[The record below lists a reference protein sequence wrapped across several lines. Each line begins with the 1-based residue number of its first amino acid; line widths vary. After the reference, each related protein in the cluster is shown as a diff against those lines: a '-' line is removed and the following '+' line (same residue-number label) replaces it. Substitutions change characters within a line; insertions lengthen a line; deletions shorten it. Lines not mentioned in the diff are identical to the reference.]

1 MRNLKEL
8 FCVACIALFF
18 TSCEETYNDKLF
30 WPGEISQEYGSYI
43 KPYTLDLTYSGE
55 KLIGKTVSF
64 KTENSETGTL
74 TLNDVVPGEKE
85 TPINNIQLYENE
97 EKGYYTFSGTNI
109 TMGGATVK
117 YNGSITPK
125 TMKLDLNVAMPQ
137 SKWNKSYGL
146 SNFTKGKKMI
156 VGTTGGQYAWKESAS
171 EILTGAFYVH
181 MDDVELTKAGS
192 QLFLRMKLV
201 QNALCYFIP
210 QLLQTITLQPDGNI
224 IANYTTSPVYIGKVP
239 INEIDPD
246 KDVSTIAMFV
256 MKFMIGTMKDTDISS
271 ALANRTWATSP
282 INLLTWSV
290 NNGKLKMNLNL
301 PAIISQ
307 ATKDSETPIDAELI
321 SGIVEALSKSDAIQ
335 LQKLLG
341 TVNAILDNQYLGII
355 ANMNESNFQQIF
367 YLLTEGITFNVE
379 EEEGHTHLYLTK
391 ESTTAFIQLLPQLQ
405 PVIEN
410 LLPESMANNTTFKN
424 LLGYLMGTNEDSL
437 PILWNA
443 ANTID
448 LGLDLLP
455 QE

>member
-1 MRNLKEL
+1 MRNLEKL
-8 FCVACIALFF
+8 FWVACAVFFF

-30 WPGEISQEYGSYI
+30 WPGEISREYGSYI

-55 KLIGKTVSF
+55 KLIGKTISF
-64 KTENSETGTL
+64 KTEDSETGTL
-74 TLNDVVPGEKE
+74 TLNDVIPGEAS
-85 TPINNIQLYENE
+85 TPINGIKLYENE
-97 EKGYYTFSGTNI
+97 EKGNYTFNGTNI

-117 YNGSITPK
+117 YSGSITPK
-125 TMKLDLNVAMPQ
+125 AMKLDVNVTMPQ
-137 SKWNKSYGL
+137 NKWNKSYDL
-146 SNFTKGKKMI
+146 SNFTKGKKMTI
-156 VGTTGGQYAWKESAS
+156 GTSGGEYVWKETN

-181 MDDVELTKAGS
+181 MDDVELTQAGS
-192 QLFLRMKLV
+192 QLFLRMKLI

-246 KDVSTIAMFV
+246 KDVATIAMFV
-256 MKFMIGTMKDTDISS
+256 MKFMIGTMSATDINS

-290 NNGKLKMNLNL
+290 NNGKLKINLNL

-307 ATKDSETPIDAELI
+307 VTKDSETPMDPGLI

-341 TVNAILDNQYLGII
+341 TVNAVLGNQYLGII
-355 ANMNESNFQQIF
+355 TNMNESNFQQIF

-410 LLPESMANNTTFKN
+410 LLPENMANNTTFKN

>member
-1 MRNLKEL
+1 MRNLEKL
-8 FCVACIALFF
+8 FWVACVVFFF

-30 WPGEISQEYGSYI
+30 WPGEISREYGSYI

-64 KTENSETGTL
+64 KTEDSETGTL
-74 TLNDVVPGEKE
+74 TLNDVIPGEAS
-85 TPINNIQLYENE
+85 TPINNIKLYENE
-97 EKGYYTFSGTNI
+97 EKGNYTFSGTNI

-117 YNGSITPK
+117 YSGSITPK
-125 TMKLDLNVAMPQ
+125 AMKLDVNVTMPQ
-137 SKWNKSYGL
+137 NKWNKSYNL
-146 SNFTKGKKMI
+146 SNFTKGKKMTI
-156 VGTTGGQYAWKESAS
+156 GTNGGEYVWKETN

-181 MDDVELTKAGS
+181 MDDVEFTQAGS
-192 QLFLRMKLV
+192 QLFLRMKLI

-224 IANYTTSPVYIGKVP
+224 IANYTTSPVYIGKIP

-246 KDVSTIAMFV
+246 KDVATIAMFV
-256 MKFMIGTMKDTDISS
+256 MKFMIGTMSATDINS

-290 NNGKLKMNLNL
+290 NNGKLKINLNL

-307 ATKDSETPIDAELI
+307 VTKDSETPIDPGLI

-341 TVNAILDNQYLGII
+341 TVNAVLGNQYLGII
-355 ANMNESNFQQIF
+355 TNMNESNFQQIF

-410 LLPESMANNTTFKN
+410 LLPENMANNTTFKN

>member
-1 MRNLKEL
+1 MRNLEKL
-8 FCVACIALFF
+8 FWVACAVFFF

-30 WPGEISQEYGSYI
+30 WPGEISREYGSYI

-55 KLIGKTVSF
+55 KLIGKTISF
-64 KTENSETGTL
+64 KTEDSETGTL
-74 TLNDVVPGEKE
+74 TLNDVIPGEAS
-85 TPINNIQLYENE
+85 TPINGIKLYENE
-97 EKGYYTFSGTNI
+97 EKGNYTFNGTNI

-117 YNGSITPK
+117 YSGSITPK
-125 TMKLDLNVAMPQ
+125 AMKLDVNVTMPQ
-137 SKWNKSYGL
+137 NRWNKSYDL
-146 SNFTKGKKMI
+146 SNFTKGKKMTI
-156 VGTTGGQYAWKESAS
+156 GTSGGEYVWKETN

-181 MDDVELTKAGS
+181 MDDVELTQAGS
-192 QLFLRMKLV
+192 QLFLRMKLI

-246 KDVSTIAMFV
+246 KDVATIAMFV
-256 MKFMIGTMKDTDISS
+256 MKFMIGTMSATDINS

-290 NNGKLKMNLNL
+290 NNGKLKINLNL

-307 ATKDSETPIDAELI
+307 VTKDSETPIDPGLI

-341 TVNAILDNQYLGII
+341 TVNAVLGNQYLGII
-355 ANMNESNFQQIF
+355 TNMNESNFQQIF

-410 LLPESMANNTTFKN
+410 LLPENMANNTTFKN
-424 LLGYLMGTNEDSL
+424 LLGYLTVSYTHLTLPTNSRV
-437 PILWNA
+437 
-443 ANTID
+443 
-448 LGLDLLP
+448 
-455 QE
+455 

>member
-1 MRNLKEL
+1 MRNLEKL
-8 FCVACIALFF
+8 FWVACAVFFF

-30 WPGEISQEYGSYI
+30 WPGEISREYGSYI

-55 KLIGKTVSF
+55 KLIGKTISF
-64 KTENSETGTL
+64 KTEDSETGTL
-74 TLNDVVPGEKE
+74 TLNDVIPGEAS
-85 TPINNIQLYENE
+85 TPINGIKLYENE
-97 EKGYYTFSGTNI
+97 EKGNYTFNGTNI

-117 YNGSITPK
+117 YSGSITPK
-125 TMKLDLNVAMPQ
+125 AMKLDVNVTMPQ
-137 SKWNKSYGL
+137 NKWNKSYDL
-146 SNFTKGKKMI
+146 SNFTKGKKMTI
-156 VGTTGGQYAWKESAS
+156 GTSSGEYVWKETN

-181 MDDVELTKAGS
+181 MDDVELTQAGS
-192 QLFLRMKLV
+192 QLFLRMKLI

-246 KDVSTIAMFV
+246 KDVATIAMFV
-256 MKFMIGTMKDTDISS
+256 MKFMIGTMSATDINS

-290 NNGKLKMNLNL
+290 NNGKLKINLNL

-307 ATKDSETPIDAELI
+307 VTKDSETPMDPGLI

-341 TVNAILDNQYLGII
+341 TVNAVLGNQYLGII
-355 ANMNESNFQQIF
+355 TNMNESNFQQIF

-410 LLPESMANNTTFKN
+410 LLPENMANNTTFKN

>member
-1 MRNLKEL
+1 MRNLEKL
-8 FCVACIALFF
+8 FWVACAVFFF

-30 WPGEISQEYGSYI
+30 WPEEISREYGSYI

-55 KLIGKTVSF
+55 KLIGKTISF
-64 KTENSETGTL
+64 MTEDSETGTL
-74 TLNDVVPGEKE
+74 TLNDVIPGEAS
-85 TPINNIQLYENE
+85 TPINGIKLYENE
-97 EKGYYTFSGTNI
+97 EKGNYTFNGTNI

-117 YNGSITPK
+117 YSGSITPK
-125 TMKLDLNVAMPQ
+125 AMKLDINVTMPQ
-137 SKWNKSYGL
+137 NKWNKSYDL
-146 SNFTKGKKMI
+146 SNFTKGKKMTI
-156 VGTTGGQYAWKESAS
+156 GTSGGEYVWKETN

-181 MDDVELTKAGS
+181 MDDVELTQAGS
-192 QLFLRMKLV
+192 QLFLRMKLI

-246 KDVSTIAMFV
+246 KDVATIAMFV
-256 MKFMIGTMKDTDISS
+256 MKFMIGTMSATDINS

-290 NNGKLKMNLNL
+290 NNGKLKINLNL

-307 ATKDSETPIDAELI
+307 VTKDSETPIDPGLI

-341 TVNAILDNQYLGII
+341 TVNAVLGNQYLGII
-355 ANMNESNFQQIF
+355 TNMNESNFQQIF

-410 LLPESMANNTTFKN
+410 LLPENMANNATFKN

>member
-1 MRNLKEL
+1 MRNLEKL
-8 FCVACIALFF
+8 FWVACAVFFF

-30 WPGEISQEYGSYI
+30 WPGEISREYGSYI

-55 KLIGKTVSF
+55 KLIGKTISF
-64 KTENSETGTL
+64 KTEDSETGTL
-74 TLNDVVPGEKE
+74 TLNDVIPGEAS
-85 TPINNIQLYENE
+85 TPINGIKLYENE
-97 EKGYYTFSGTNI
+97 EKGNYTFNGTNI

-117 YNGSITPK
+117 YSGSITPK
-125 TMKLDLNVAMPQ
+125 AMKLDINVTMPQ
-137 SKWNKSYGL
+137 NKWNKSYDL
-146 SNFTKGKKMI
+146 SNFTKGKKMTI
-156 VGTTGGQYAWKESAS
+156 GTSSGEYVWKETN

-181 MDDVELTKAGS
+181 MDDVELTQAGS
-192 QLFLRMKLV
+192 QLFLRMKLI

-246 KDVSTIAMFV
+246 KDVATIAMFV
-256 MKFMIGTMKDTDISS
+256 MKFMIGTMSATDINS

-307 ATKDSETPIDAELI
+307 ATKDSETPIDPGLI

-341 TVNAILDNQYLGII
+341 TVNAVLGNQYLSII
-355 ANMNESNFQQIF
+355 TNMNESNFQQIF

-410 LLPESMANNTTFKN
+410 LLPENMANNTTFKN

>member
-1 MRNLKEL
+1 MRNLEKL
-8 FCVACIALFF
+8 FWVACAVFFF

-30 WPGEISQEYGSYI
+30 WPGEISREYGSYI

-55 KLIGKTVSF
+55 KLIGKTISF
-64 KTENSETGTL
+64 KTEDSETGTL
-74 TLNDVVPGEKE
+74 TLNDVIPGEAS
-85 TPINNIQLYENE
+85 TPINGIQLYENE
-97 EKGYYTFSGTNI
+97 EKGNYTFNGTNI

-117 YNGSITPK
+117 YSGSITPK
-125 TMKLDLNVAMPQ
+125 AMKLDINVTMPQ
-137 SKWNKSYGL
+137 NKWNKSYDL
-146 SNFTKGKKMI
+146 SNFTKGKKMTI
-156 VGTTGGQYAWKESAS
+156 GTNSGEYVWKETN

-181 MDDVELTKAGS
+181 MDDVELTQAGS
-192 QLFLRMKLV
+192 QLFLRMKLI

-246 KDVSTIAMFV
+246 KDVATIAMFV
-256 MKFMIGTMKDTDISS
+256 MKFMIGTMSATDINS

-290 NNGKLKMNLNL
+290 NNGKLKINLNL

-307 ATKDSETPIDAELI
+307 VTKDSETPIDPGLI

-341 TVNAILDNQYLGII
+341 TVNAVLGNQYLGII
-355 ANMNESNFQQIF
+355 TNMNESNFQQIF

-410 LLPESMANNTTFKN
+410 LLPENMANNTTFKN

>member
-1 MRNLKEL
+1 MRNLEKL
-8 FCVACIALFF
+8 FWVACAVFFF

-30 WPGEISQEYGSYI
+30 WPGEISREYGSYI

-55 KLIGKTVSF
+55 KLIGKTISF
-64 KTENSETGTL
+64 KTEDSETGTL
-74 TLNDVVPGEKE
+74 TLNDVIPGEAS
-85 TPINNIQLYENE
+85 TPINGIKLYENE
-97 EKGYYTFSGTNI
+97 EKGNYTFNGTNI

-117 YNGSITPK
+117 YSGSITPK
-125 TMKLDLNVAMPQ
+125 AMKLDVNVTMPQ
-137 SKWNKSYGL
+137 NKWNKSYDL
-146 SNFTKGKKMI
+146 SNFTKGKKMTI
-156 VGTTGGQYAWKESAS
+156 GTSGGEYVWKETN

-181 MDDVELTKAGS
+181 MDDVELTQAGS
-192 QLFLRMKLV
+192 QLFLRMKLI

-246 KDVSTIAMFV
+246 KDVATIAMFV
-256 MKFMIGTMKDTDISS
+256 MKFMIGTMSATDINS

-290 NNGKLKMNLNL
+290 NNGKLKINLNL

-307 ATKDSETPIDAELI
+307 VTKDSETPMDPGLI

-341 TVNAILDNQYLGII
+341 TVNAVLGNQYLGII
-355 ANMNESNFQQIF
+355 TNMNESNFQQIF
-367 YLLTEGITFNVE
+367 YLLTEGITFNVEE

-410 LLPESMANNTTFKN
+410 LLPENMANNTTFKN

>member
-1 MRNLKEL
+1 MRNLEKL
-8 FCVACIALFF
+8 FWVACAVFFF

-30 WPGEISQEYGSYI
+30 WPGEISREYGSYI

-55 KLIGKTVSF
+55 KLIGKTVGF
-64 KTENSETGTL
+64 KTEDSETGTL
-74 TLNDVVPGEKE
+74 TLNDVIPGEAS
-85 TPINNIQLYENE
+85 TPINNIKLYENE
-97 EKGYYTFSGTNI
+97 EKGNYTFSGTNI

-117 YNGSITPK
+117 YSGSITPK
-125 TMKLDLNVAMPQ
+125 AMKLDLNATMPKSQ
-137 SKWNKSYGL
+137 WNKSYNL
-146 SNFTKGKKMI
+146 SNFTKGKKMTI
-156 VGTTGGQYAWKESAS
+156 GTNGGEYVWKETN

-181 MDDVELTKAGS
+181 MDDVELTQAGS
-192 QLFLRMKLV
+192 QLFLRMKLI

-246 KDVSTIAMFV
+246 KDVATIAMFV
-256 MKFMIGTMKDTDISS
+256 MKFMIGTMSATDINS

-290 NNGKLKMNLNL
+290 NNGKLKINLNL

-307 ATKDSETPIDAELI
+307 VTKDSETPIDPGLI

-341 TVNAILDNQYLGII
+341 TVNAVLGNQYLGII
-355 ANMNESNFQQIF
+355 TNMNESNFQQIF

-410 LLPESMANNTTFKN
+410 LLPENMANNTTFKN

>member
-1 MRNLKEL
+1 MRNLEKL
-8 FCVACIALFF
+8 FWVACAVFFF

-30 WPGEISQEYGSYI
+30 WPGEISREYGSYI

-55 KLIGKTVSF
+55 KLIGKTISF
-64 KTENSETGTL
+64 MTEDSETGTL
-74 TLNDVVPGEKE
+74 TLNDVIPGEAS
-85 TPINNIQLYENE
+85 TPINGIKLYENE
-97 EKGYYTFSGTNI
+97 EKGNYTFNGTNI

-117 YNGSITPK
+117 YSGSITPK
-125 TMKLDLNVAMPQ
+125 AMKLDINVTMPQ
-137 SKWNKSYGL
+137 NKWNKSYDL
-146 SNFTKGKKMI
+146 SNFTKGKKMTI
-156 VGTTGGQYAWKESAS
+156 GTSGGEYVWKETN

-181 MDDVELTKAGS
+181 MDDVELTQAGS
-192 QLFLRMKLV
+192 QLFLRMKLI

-246 KDVSTIAMFV
+246 KDVATIAMFV
-256 MKFMIGTMKDTDISS
+256 MKFMIGTMSATDINS

-290 NNGKLKMNLNL
+290 NNGKLKINLNL

-307 ATKDSETPIDAELI
+307 VTKDSETPIDPGLI

-341 TVNAILDNQYLGII
+341 TVNAVLGNQYLGII
-355 ANMNESNFQQIF
+355 TNMNESNFQQIF

-410 LLPESMANNTTFKN
+410 LLPENMANNTTFKN

>member
-1 MRNLKEL
+1 MRNLEKL
-8 FCVACIALFF
+8 FWVACAVFFF

-30 WPGEISQEYGSYI
+30 WPGEISREYGSYI

-55 KLIGKTVSF
+55 KLIGKTISF
-64 KTENSETGTL
+64 KTEDSETGTL
-74 TLNDVVPGEKE
+74 TLNDVIPGEAS
-85 TPINNIQLYENE
+85 TPINGIQLYENE
-97 EKGYYTFSGTNI
+97 EKGNYTFNGTNI

-117 YNGSITPK
+117 YSGSITPK
-125 TMKLDLNVAMPQ
+125 AMKLDVNVTMPQ
-137 SKWNKSYGL
+137 NKWNKSYDL
-146 SNFTKGKKMI
+146 SNFTKGKKMTI
-156 VGTTGGQYAWKESAS
+156 GTSGGEYVWKETN

-181 MDDVELTKAGS
+181 MDDVELTQAGS
-192 QLFLRMKLV
+192 QLFLRMKLI

-246 KDVSTIAMFV
+246 KDVATIAMFV
-256 MKFMIGTMKDTDISS
+256 MKFMIGTMSATDINS

-290 NNGKLKMNLNL
+290 NNGKLKINLNL

-307 ATKDSETPIDAELI
+307 VTKDSETPIDPGLI

-341 TVNAILDNQYLGII
+341 TVNAVLGNQYLGII
-355 ANMNESNFQQIF
+355 TNMNESNFQQIF

-410 LLPESMANNTTFKN
+410 LLPENMANNTTFKN

>member
-1 MRNLKEL
+1 MRNLEKL
-8 FCVACIALFF
+8 FWVACAVFFF

-30 WPGEISQEYGSYI
+30 WPGEISREYGSYI

-55 KLIGKTVSF
+55 KLIGKTISF
-64 KTENSETGTL
+64 KTEDSETGTL
-74 TLNDVVPGEKE
+74 TLNDVIPGEAS
-85 TPINNIQLYENE
+85 TPINGIKLYENE
-97 EKGYYTFSGTNI
+97 EKGNYTFNGTNI

-117 YNGSITPK
+117 YSGSITPK
-125 TMKLDLNVAMPQ
+125 AMKLDINVTMPQ
-137 SKWNKSYGL
+137 NKWNKSYDL
-146 SNFTKGKKMI
+146 SNFTKGKKMTI
-156 VGTTGGQYAWKESAS
+156 GTSGGEYVWKETN

-181 MDDVELTKAGS
+181 MDDVELTQAGS
-192 QLFLRMKLV
+192 QLFLRMKLI

-246 KDVSTIAMFV
+246 KDVATIAMFV
-256 MKFMIGTMKDTDISS
+256 MKFMIGTMSATDINS

-307 ATKDSETPIDAELI
+307 ATKDSETPIDPGLI

-341 TVNAILDNQYLGII
+341 TVNAVLGNQYLGII
-355 ANMNESNFQQIF
+355 TNMNESNFQQIF

-379 EEEGHTHLYLTK
+379 EEEGHAHLYLTK

-410 LLPESMANNTTFKN
+410 LLPENMANNATFKN